1 VNSVP
6 ELKRRAFLRQFAG
19 LLAATQVL
27 KANALMPDGLPLKNT
42 VVQTMRLTDEQA
54 RAFRHWIQLI
64 VQQQL
69 NRGPTPRWQQ
79 RDCAGLVRF
88 ASAEALRTHD
98 RGWLKANGFLGK
110 KLPPELNLSP
120 AQLAEFRHAWLRADG
135 TQGAFVSAMELVQNN
150 TVPVGRDMAQAQVAD
165 VLLFDQG
172 QAQHLM
178 IWMGQYMAYHTGTV
192 TAGDNGLRAYP
203 LGQLMSWQDT
213 RWQPHAGNPNFVG
226 IFRLFFLSRT

>member
-1 VNSVP
+1 MP
-6 ELKRRAFLRQFAG
+6 DLKRRFFVTQLMTWF
-19 LLAATQVL
+19 LAASTF
-27 KANALMPDGLPLKNT
+27 KAHALMPDSMPLKNAAT
-42 VVQTMRLTDEQA
+42 QNALLTDEQA
-54 RAFRHWIQLI
+54 QAFRHWVQLI

-69 NRGPTPRWQQ
+69 NKGPTPRWQQ

-88 ASAEALRTHD
+88 ASAEALRDHD
-98 RGWLKANGFLGK
+98 SRWLKANGFLGK
-110 KLPPELNLSP
+110 KLPPELNLTP
-120 AQLAEFRHAWLRADG
+120 TQLAEFRHAWLRADG

-165 VLLFDQG
+165 ILLFDQG

-192 TAGDNGLRAYP
+192 TADDNGLRAYP
-203 LGQLMSWQDT
+203 LRQLMAWKDT
-213 RWQPHAGNPNFVG
+213 RWQPHAGNPNFIG